1 MNKQK
6 AIFENQNNTMLIHIA
21 LRAEDHSQNKPN
33 RAKISQTG
41 RGNSTYGQCELESAT
56 KEL

>member
-21 LRAEDHSQNKPN
+21 LRAKDQSQNKPN
-33 RAKISQTG
+33 RSQNKPN
-41 RGNSTYGQCELESAT
+41 RKT
-56 KEL
+56 K

>member
-21 LRAEDHSQNKPN
+21 LRAEDQSQKIVHMGNVNWKVLLRN
-33 RAKISQTG
+33 R
-41 RGNSTYGQCELESAT
+41 NF
-56 KEL
+56 